1 MIFTDDVNI
10 KGYKNITEVLFT
22 ENYDKVYK
30 IAVSILSDVE
40 LAKDAAQETFYRAFL
55 KIDTLAD
62 KGKFSPWVGS
72 IAVNVCNRMLK
83 QKIKDRNKNVSIYD
97 NEGNIRSSIS
107 ELIDFE
113 VPDNI
118 YENAEMR
125 KELKQCIHELDI
137 ELQQIINMRFYLEF
151 SIEKIAE
158 CLNMKEGTVKS
169 KIFRAKQKVAE
180 KYFKLVKQ
188 KGLD

>member
-1 MIFTDDVNI
+1 MNI
-10 KGYKNITEVLFT
+10 KGHKNIAEKLFL

-30 IAVSILSDVE
+30 IAVSVLSDAE
-40 LAKDAAQETFYRAFL
+40 LAKDAAQETFFRAFY
-55 KIDTLAD
+55 KMDTLTD
-62 KGKFSPWVGS
+62 IKKFSPWVAS

-83 QKIKDRNKNVSIYD
+83 QKIIDRNKNVSIYD
-97 NEGNIRSSIS
+97 NEGNIRSNIS

-113 VPDNI
+113 VPDSI
-118 YENAEMR
+118 YENAEIR
-125 KELKQCIHELDI
+125 KELKQCINELDK
-137 ELQQIINMRFYLEF
+137 ELQQIIKMRFYSGF
-151 SIEKIAE
+151 SIEQIAE

-180 KYFKLVKQ
+180 KYIKLVKK